1 MMKIDNIATQKGGGN
16 KTIISGNEKSNY
28 KGRRKMAKENQEN
41 ILKTLR
47 TEKGLS
53 VDNVSAKTG
62 ISVEEI
68 LKNESDLY
76 SATIKNLLQY
86 ANLYQVRIDYL
97 LGLTSHKNG
106 IYG

>member
-1 MMKIDNIATQKGGGN
+1 
-16 KTIISGNEKSNY
+16 
-28 KGRRKMAKENQEN
+28 MAKENQEK

>member
-1 MMKIDNIATQKGGGN
+1 
-16 KTIISGNEKSNY
+16 
-28 KGRRKMAKENQEN
+28 MAKENQEN

-68 LKNESDLY
+68 LKNEQDLY
-76 SATIKNLLQY
+76 SATVKNLLQY

>member
-1 MMKIDNIATQKGGGN
+1 MV
-16 KTIISGNEKSNY
+16 
-28 KGRRKMAKENQEN
+28 KENQEN

-68 LKNESDLY
+68 LKHESDLY
-76 SATIKNLLQY
+76 SATVQNLLQY
-86 ANLYQVRIDYL
+86 ANLYQVSLDYL
-97 LGLTSHKNG
+97 FGLTSHKNG